1 MLKLYSPHPLLQ
13 HLVSCYRVIHFDDDS
28 LFRQPWVVSPTG
40 CNTLAILVL
49 RASVIDLERKE
60 KYTAR
65 IRFSGQTDEVKYFT
79 SESTVNS
86 EILVELKS
94 GAAFELFGIPQ
105 NLFTNKWM
113 EVDDFL
119 EDTDTF
125 YNQLDDCGQ
134 DIHRMIPIVDNWLL
148 QIALKSKNKPKK
160 EILKAMQLIT
170 TSSGQM
176 DIVELRNKVGMTRAS
191 FQNHFKQQ
199 IGISP
204 KTYSRIVRA
213 NAAYKEIQQIK
224 DVDWQQVIHDFRYF
238 DQSHFIKDFKHFF
251 GCTPSNLHSG
261 GFYLSQFLYKP
272 DDY

>member
-1 MLKLYSPHPLLQ
+1 MKIYTPHPLLQ
-13 HLVSCYRVIHFDDDS
+13 HLVSCYRIIYFGNDPV
-28 LFRQPWVVSPTG
+28 FRQPWVVSPTG
-40 CNTLAILVL
+40 SNTLAILVSP
-49 RASVIDLERKE
+49 ASVVDIGRKE
-60 KYTAR
+60 KHSAR

-79 SESTVNS
+79 SEAIVNS
-86 EILVELKS
+86 EILVELKP

-105 NLFTNKWM
+105 NNFTNKWI

-119 EDTDTF
+119 PDTAIF
-125 YNQLDDCGQ
+125 YNQLDDCGL
-134 DIHRMIPIVDNWLL
+134 DIDSMIPIVDSWLL
-148 QIALKSKNKPKK
+148 QMAVRSKNKPKT
-160 EILKAMQLIT
+160 EILMAMQHIM

-176 DIVELRNKVGMTRAS
+176 DIVQLRNKVGMTRAS

-199 IGISP
+199 IGVSP

-224 DVDWQQVIHDFRYF
+224 DVDWQQVTHDLRYF

-251 GCTPSNLHSG
+251 GCTPSDLHRG